1 MVEIVA
7 VIGAVIAAAVIW
19 LTVQIV
25 NRPDRR
31 EWIARSLLKLL
42 VAYFVVSVVTLPFV
56 DRWWLGEMAL
66 LALIQLPKVT
76 LARWCQHELVIRGM
90 HIAGLSTGS
99 MSPDLNAS
107 RPWGLLLAY
116 VFALGPVFALIWYR
130 THLKEPY
137 GRMALILA
145 AAAVIDFC
153 LTLRLAGGPGL
164 SIY

>member
-1 MVEIVA
+1 MVELVV

-31 EWIARSLLKLL
+31 EWIARSLLNLL
-42 VAYFVVSVVTLPFV
+42 VAYFVVSAATLPFLN
-56 DRWWLGEMAL
+56 RLWLGEIAL
-66 LALIQLPKVT
+66 PALIQLPKVI
-76 LARWCQHELVIRGM
+76 LAKWCQHELVIRGM
-90 HIAGLSTGS
+90 RIAGLSTGS
-99 MSPDLNAS
+99 MSPDLIAS

-116 VFALGPVFALIWYR
+116 VFALGPVFAVIWYR
-130 THLKEPY
+130 TRVKKPY
-137 GRMALILA
+137 GRMALFLA
-145 AAAVIDFC
+145 AVAVIDFI